1 MDKKKIL
8 IIEDERNIAQL
19 ISFNLTQAGYE
30 CDTAADGEIG
40 LEKALTA
47 SPDLILLDIMLPKVD
62 GFTICKE
69 VRKVSSVPII
79 MVTAREEEVDKI
91 VGLNIGADDYVTKPF
106 SMKVL
111 MARIGANLRRVG
123 LDSEG
128 LEPPKSESVIQ
139 INAIEIDCDRF
150 TVRKNGELIE
160 LSKKQFE
167 LLVFLASNRG
177 HVYSRE
183 ELLNKVWG
191 YDGFLGDIHTVDVT
205 INRLRT
211 KIEDESDKPQ
221 YILTRH
227 GRGYYME

>member
-1 MDKKKIL
+1 MDKKRIL
-8 IIEDERNIAQL
+8 IIEDERNISQL

-30 CDTAADGEIG
+30 CDTAADGETG

-111 MARIGANLRRVG
+111 MARIAANLRRVG

-128 LEPPKSESVIQ
+128 LEPPKSDSVIV
-139 INAIEIDCDRF
+139 IRSIEIDCDRF

-167 LLVFLASNRG
+167 LLVFLASNLG

>member
-1 MDKKKIL
+1 MEKKKIL

-40 LEKALTA
+40 LEKALTV

-123 LDSEG
+123 LDNEIP
-128 LEPPKSESVIQ
+128 EQTKSENVIRIQ
-139 INAIEIDCDRF
+139 AIEIDCDRF
-150 TVRKNGELIE
+150 TVKKNGELIE

-211 KIEDESDKPQ
+211 KIEDFSDKPQ